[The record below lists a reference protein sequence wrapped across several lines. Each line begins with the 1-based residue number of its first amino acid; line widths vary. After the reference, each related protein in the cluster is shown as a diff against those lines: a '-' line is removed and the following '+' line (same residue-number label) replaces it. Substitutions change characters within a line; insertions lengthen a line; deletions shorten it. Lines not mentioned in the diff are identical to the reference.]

1 MKLEWKGGNR
11 FCRVCKKPK
20 KGYKLLCITVLVKK
34 VNEKV
39 FGIKYDLGNSSP
51 EKQERGDNIN
61 KIRTRVEVVSVR
73 KKNSLLANLTEYMS

>member
-1 MKLEWKGGNR
+1 MKGGNR
-11 FCRVCKKPK
+11 FCRVCKKK
-20 KGYKLLCITVLVKK
+20 KKDKLLCITVLMKK
-34 VNEKV
+34 VNEKE

-51 EKQERGDNIN
+51 GKQERGDNSN